1 MNKIRR
7 GVTDADL
14 DNALDLP
21 FLIVRKIAISYWK
34 PERESQCLFGTIHAF
49 FHGGVFSD
57 EKRKRFCVIAV
68 WHIDCKGKFLVCWAY
83 FWNHRTVYC
92 VDPLEKTSLGGAFS

>member
-1 MNKIRR
+1 MNKI
-7 GVTDADL
+7 TDADL

-49 FHGGVFSD
+49 FSWGCFLMKK
-57 EKRKRFCVIAV
+57 EKGFALLLFGILIA
-68 WHIDCKGKFLVCWAY
+68 KGN
-83 FWNHRTVYC
+83 FWYVGLIFGIIGLFI
-92 VDPLEKTSLGGAFS
+92 VLIK

>member
-49 FHGGVFSD
+49 FHGGCFLMKKEKGFALLLFGILIAKGNFWYVGLVFGIIGL
-57 EKRKRFCVIAV
+57 FIVLI
-68 WHIDCKGKFLVCWAY
+68 H
-83 FWNHRTVYC
+83 
-92 VDPLEKTSLGGAFS
+92 